1 MKKFSEKRT
10 LSLVVLIAVAL
21 IVIPLLG
28 GLGLKITERRAAK
41 EFSSIAATTDSHGND
56 LFSETDRL
64 IYASNK
70 LLEEGKRLNPDGGVE
85 FENWASELENAI
97 ESCRDQKDAIGRYT
111 SYESLFLTAKRF
123 YNRVKSADSSELEAC
138 MSNMDEISKGIER
151 AYRYE
156 YNDYRAKYDSLVSRW
171 PGSLLA
177 KLFGIGGG
185 EK

>member
-1 MKKFSEKRT
+1 MKKFAEKRT
-10 LSLVVLIAVAL
+10 LALIVLIAVAL

-28 GLGLKITERRAAK
+28 GLGLRITERRAAK
-41 EFSSIAATTDSHGND
+41 EFSSIAATTDSQGSD
-56 LFSETDRL
+56 LFSETDIL

-111 SYESLFLTAKRF
+111 SYESLLLTARRF
-123 YNRVKSADSSELEAC
+123 YNRVRSADSIELENC
-138 MSNMDEISKGIER
+138 MNSINNQSLKIQR
-151 AYRYE
+151 LYRYE
-156 YNDYRAKYDSLVSRW
+156 LNDYRAKYDSLVSRW